1 MHLNNKGFAISGV
14 LYSMLIL
21 IVTLMF
27 LILGILAGRRTT
39 LNKISSESQESVED
53 RVVLIEKTVCSS
65 IDFNTATF
73 YTFDS
78 ADLEQTVDLSQGF
91 YLIQAW
97 GASGTKNNNN
107 VGGKGAYVSTIY
119 QVEGNE
125 TLYLN
130 LGGNY
135 NDDITNQNL
144 AYNGGGSS
152 KHGGSGGG
160 ATSVATTSGELSTL
174 SGKTDSIIL
183 VAAGGGGAGY
193 TKPGGAG
200 GDLIKGLDGAG
211 YSDSYYGKGATATA
225 GGAGGAKHSNRSTSP
240 GKAGVFGRGGNAG
253 SYSSNYN
260 GGGGGGGYYGGG
272 GGTSSSNKAYGSGGG
287 GVSYI
292 NADVLT
298 QTNTIMDNG
307 GIFATKPDYKDYIGV
322 GINGT
327 EPSPK
332 PVHIQTEGILMEPEP
347 GNTSTGAVRITK
359 LNCTTTTTTY

>member
-27 LILGILAGRRTT
+27 LILGILASRRTT

-53 RVVLIEKTVCSS
+53 RVILIEKTVCSS

-78 ADLEQTVDLSQGF
+78 TDLEQTVNLSKGF

-97 GASGTKNNNN
+97 GASGTKTGSAP
-107 VGGKGAYVSTIY
+107 GGKGAYAATIY
-119 QVEGNE
+119 EAE
-125 TLYLN
+125 TNKIIYLN
-130 LGGNY
+130 MGGNY
-135 NDDITNQNL
+135 NDDISNQNP
-144 AYNGGGSS
+144 AYNGGGAS
-152 KHGGSGGG
+152 KNGGSGGG

-193 TKPGGAG
+193 NKPGGAG
-200 GDLIKGLDGAG
+200 GDLFNGLNGAG
-211 YSDSYYGKGATATA
+211 SSDSYYGKGATSTA
-225 GGAGGAKHSNRSTSP
+225 GGTGGSIYKTYTNSKGNS
-240 GKAGVFGRGGNAG
+240 GVFGAGGSAG
-253 SYSSNYN
+253 TRNTTYN

-272 GGTSSSNKAYGSGGG
+272 GGSSYNSSRYGAGGG

-322 GINGT
+322 GINGN

>member
-1 MHLNNKGFAISGV
+1 MRLNNKGFAISGV

-21 IVTLMF
+21 IITLMF
-27 LILGILAGRRTT
+27 LVLGILAGRRTT
-39 LNKISSESQESVED
+39 LSKISNESQQSVED
-53 RVVLIEKTVCSS
+53 RVVTVEKTVCSS
-65 IDFNTATF
+65 INFDTATL
-73 YTFDS
+73 YTFNS

-107 VGGKGAYVSTIY
+107 VGGKGAYVAAIY

-152 KHGGSGGG
+152 KYGGSGGG
-160 ATSVATTSGELSTL
+160 ATSVATVSGELSTL
-174 SGKTDSIIL
+174 EDDTASIIL

-193 TKPGGAG
+193 TRPGGAG

-211 YSDSYYGKGATATA
+211 YHAYYVGKGATATA
-225 GGAGGAKHSNRSTSP
+225 GGAGGTRHNRRSTSP
-240 GKAGVFGRGGNAG
+240 GEAGVFGQGGNAG
-253 SYSSNYN
+253 SYSSTYN

-272 GGTSSSNKAYGSGGG
+272 GGTSSASNAYGAGGG

-292 NADVLT
+292 NSAFVA
-298 QTNTIMDNG
+298 NSKEIIENG
-307 GIFATKPDYKDYIGV
+307 GIFTSHDDYVKYIGV
-322 GINGT
+322 GLNGNSIMP
-327 EPSPK
+327 EP
-332 PVHIQTEGILMEPEP
+332 VNIQTEGILTQTQT
-347 GNTSTGAVRITK
+347 GNSATGAVRITK
-359 LNCTTTTTTY
+359 LNCTTTTITY